1 MTKEGIIQKVFKKY
15 YTNGFDVDI
24 DDNTVSVIPTSTL
37 EDAFKE
43 LIAEIPNIIDSEYGN
58 AHINVLQRLKD
69 KLIGDIE

>member
-43 LIAEIPNIIDSEYGN
+43 LIAEIDKAFIDYD
-58 AHINVLQRLKD
+58 IDIKRI
-69 KLIGDIE
+69 LIGDIE